1 MSPSLHLLAAALA
14 GFAAGALGAM
24 GLGGGGVLLL
34 YLALTGTGQLA
45 AQGINLTFFLPI
57 AALSLVLH
65 RKNGLVEFSA
75 ALPVAG
81 GGVLGLL
88 GGIALAG
95 RLPGEHL
102 SRIFG
107 VLVALTARREARSAL
122 RLFRRDGCSRLR
134 HSPRGHPP
142 LHKPPPRG
150 KNSL

>member
-14 GFAAGALGAM
+14 GFAAGTLGAM

-45 AQGINLTFFLPI
+45 AQGVNLTFFLPI

-65 RKNGLVEFSA
+65 RKNGLVELPA
-75 ALPVAG
+75 ALPGAG
-81 GGVLGLL
+81 GGVRGRL

-107 VLVALTARREARSAL
+107 VLVALTALREARSAL
-122 RLFRRDGCSRLR
+122 RLFRRDGFSDRK
-134 HSPRGHPP
+134 SVV
-142 LHKPPPRG
+142 
-150 KNSL
+150 

>member
-1 MSPSLHLLAAALA
+1 MENIFFATLAAFCA
-14 GFAAGALGAM
+14 GGLGAM

-65 RKNGLVEFSA
+65 RKNGLVDLPA

-107 VLVALTARREARSAL
+107 VLVALTALREARSAL
-122 RLFRRDGCSRLR
+122 RLFRRDGFSLLR
-134 HSPRGHPP
+134 KSPPGHPP

>member
-45 AQGINLTFFLPI
+45 AQGVNLTFFLPI

-65 RKNGLVEFSA
+65 RKNGLVDLPA

-88 GGIALAG
+88 GGSPW
-95 RLPGEHL
+95 PGG
-102 SRIFG
+102 SRG
-107 VLVALTARREARSAL
+107 STSPGSS
-122 RLFRRDGCSRLR
+122 GCWW
-134 HSPRGHPP
+134 P
-142 LHKPPPRG
+142 
-150 KNSL
+150 

>member
-65 RKNGLVEFSA
+65 RKNGLVELSA
-75 ALPVAG
+75 AQPVAG
-81 GGVLGLL
+81 GGVL
-88 GGIALAG
+88 
-95 RLPGEHL
+95 
-102 SRIFG
+102 
-107 VLVALTARREARSAL
+107 VALTALREARSAL
-122 RLFRRDGCSRLR
+122 RLFRRDGFSLLR
-134 HSPRGHPP
+134 KSPPGHPP

>member
-1 MSPSLHLLAAALA
+1 M
-14 GFAAGALGAM
+14 
-24 GLGGGGVLLL
+24 
-34 YLALTGTGQLA
+34 
-45 AQGINLTFFLPI
+45 
-57 AALSLVLH
+57 LH
-65 RKNGLVEFSA
+65 RKNGLVELSA

-107 VLVALTARREARSAL
+107 VLVALTALREARSAL
-122 RLFRRDGCSRLR
+122 RLFRRDGFSLLR
-134 HSPRGHPP
+134 KSPPGHPP